1 MTLIARLA
9 FVMFSSLVSYHITLD
24 TSHVL
29 FVTLVFL
36 SWPSMF
42 LSVFVFFLHYSVL
55 LLS

>member
-9 FVMFSSLVSYHITLD
+9 FVMFSSLVSCHITLD